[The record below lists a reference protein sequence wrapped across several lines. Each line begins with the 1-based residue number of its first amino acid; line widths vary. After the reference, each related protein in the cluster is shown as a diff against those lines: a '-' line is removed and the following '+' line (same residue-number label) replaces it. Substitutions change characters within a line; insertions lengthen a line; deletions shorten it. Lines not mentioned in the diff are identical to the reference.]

1 MTRVIAGILV
11 GLIVGVFSG
20 LVGIG
25 GGVVLVPILAYG
37 FGMTQEMAQ
46 GTTLALLL
54 PPTGLLAFWQYYKAG
69 HADLKLGLLLAL
81 GIFIGGYFGGSWA
94 QHISNASL
102 RKLFAVL
109 LVGIAVKMFFEK

>member
-1 MTRVIAGILV
+1 MRIFAAIVV
-11 GLIVGVFSG
+11 GLMVGVFSG
-20 LVGIG
+20 MVGIG

-54 PPTGLLAFWQYYKAG
+54 PPTGLLAFWQYYRAG
-69 HADLKLGLLLAL
+69 HADLKIGLLLAL

-94 QHISNASL
+94 QHMSNAAL
-102 RKLFAVL
+102 RKLFAVV
-109 LVGIAVKMFFEK
+109 LVGIAVKMFFQK